1 MKVFPLLRIF
11 KKLRKSI
18 FKLKRSKTAAVPV
31 SESPRNSA
39 VDGLGHNARI
49 SGRQSPVQAKGA
61 YILQSGESI
70 LKTNSAASASRK
82 SKRTRAKKKKQ
93 KSAPSHIPTPEPDSS
108 GFCSACR
115 RRLALAMKT
124 SSTASGPRATASCPS
139 YENSTPEQIVDS
151 DPNQTRGHPQKREM
165 DEKQLQELNRL
176 RRHYEFLKQQ
186 QLHLQEAA
194 RTILELLHGPGA
206 LVFLCLDAST
216 YTHQYTSDLPLPPR
230 PIPRPSAV

>member
-11 KKLRKSI
+11 KKFRKSI

-39 VDGLGHNARI
+39 VGDGLGHNAKI
-49 SGRQSPVQAKGA
+49 SGRQTPVQAKV
-61 YILQSGESI
+61 
-70 LKTNSAASASRK
+70 SASRK

-115 RRLALAMKT
+115 RRLALAIKT
-124 SSTASGPRATASCPS
+124 SSTAKRSRATTSCPS
-139 YENSTPEQIVDS
+139 YENSTPEQIIDS
-151 DPNQTRGHPQKREM
+151 DPNGHPQKKEM

-194 RTILELLHGPGA
+194 RTILELLHGP
-206 LVFLCLDAST
+206 DIS
-216 YTHQYTSDLPLPPR
+216 LPPR